1 MFEAFDIYTMA
12 SQAGKNGRYNA
23 AVAFHEILV
32 KQFEKNMTIREIR
45 YNHFEDNRITYLRAK
60 YLLNVAKAAHDD
72 ALLHKGQYGKH
83 HTCNSHTFRAKF
95 REKHVAELQQN
106 VTTIIEP
113 NLIPILDRDTL
124 FSYKP
129 ADRKERS
136 LSGRRRWTEP
146 YDATQVPKPYNVYIA
161 AQNSQIDKLCTGKQI
176 RVNSYPKLS
185 NLMFIFNLIN
195 VSFLH

>member
-12 SQAGKNGRYNA
+12 SQAGKNGRYHG
-23 AVAFHEILV
+23 AVAFHELLV
-32 KQFEKNMTIREIR
+32 KQFENDLTKKVIR
-45 YNHFEDNRITYLRAK
+45 YNYFEDNRITYLRAK

-83 HTCNSHTFRAKF
+83 HTCNPHTFSAKF

-136 LSGRRRWTEP
+136 LAGRRKWTEP
-146 YDATQVPKPYNVYIA
+146 YDATQIPKPYNVYIA

-176 RVNSYPKLS
+176 RVNSYPKVS
-185 NLMFIFNLIN
+185 NLK
-195 VSFLH
+195 FLL